1 MNDIFLLQQ
10 VKNYFANSLELKSYV
25 MLKSLCKKYENINL
39 INDFMFD
46 LYTCM
51 YVNESFLGIKYSYS
65 EKYETLHKYCKFI
78 KNKQLWYNFIKMYTM
93 YSLLLKKYKKVK
105 PYLKYLQPVI
115 NNNLNI
121 NPNTISYVKETEKNK
136 IILIYN

>member
-1 MNDIFLLQQ
+1 
-10 VKNYFANSLELKSYV
+10 

-65 EKYETLHKYCKFI
+65 EKYENLFKYNKLI
-78 KNKQLWYNFIKMYTM
+78 KNKQLWLNVIKMYIM
-93 YSLLLKKYKKVK
+93 YSLSLKRYNEVK
-105 PYLKYLQPVI
+105 PYLKFLQPVI

-121 NPNTISYVKETEKNK
+121 TPNTISYVKETEKNK
-136 IILIYN
+136 TILIYNSGGYGDIIMHSRFTEV

>member
-25 MLKSLCKKYENINL
+25 MLKSLCKKYENINF

-51 YVNESFLGIKYSYS
+51 YVNESFLGIK
-65 EKYETLHKYCKFI
+65 
-78 KNKQLWYNFIKMYTM
+78 
-93 YSLLLKKYKKVK
+93 
-105 PYLKYLQPVI
+105 
-115 NNNLNI
+115 
-121 NPNTISYVKETEKNK
+121 
-136 IILIYN
+136 